1 VIRASTPRA
10 LVLLAFLAAWGL
22 AQGCGFSGDATG
34 SADSGFAGAD
44 GKQTLP
50 DGAPLTAEGG
60 GPTDVPVGGPGD
72 AAVEGSTPKPDASGI
87 ACPAPN
93 GGFYCS
99 SKNACVPSCG
109 DNDNCT
115 LQPNSCFS
123 CPFGAGPPQAVCVA
137 ASCAPSLCPC
147 TAAKDCGDPN
157 EACISGVCTRCSA
170 GTTGKPCKNGRSC
183 LQCDGGGYS
192 CAPAPDQC

>member
-1 VIRASTPRA
+1 V
-10 LVLLAFLAAWGL
+10 VLLVLAAWGL
-22 AQGCGFSGDATG
+22 APGCGFSGAATG
-34 SADSGFAGAD
+34 SADGGVIVGPD
-44 GKQTLP
+44 GQPALP
-50 DGAPLTAEGG
+50 DGAPPVTGAEGG
-60 GPTDVPVGGPGD
+60 SAPDGSVGNPGD

-99 SKNACVPSCG
+99 STNACVASCG
-109 DNDNCT
+109 DNDNCV

-147 TAAKDCGDPN
+147 SAAKDCGDPN

-170 GTTGKPCKNGRSC
+170 GTTGKPCKNGKSC
-183 LQCDGGGYS
+183 LHCDGGGYS
-192 CAPAPDQC
+192 CASAPDQC